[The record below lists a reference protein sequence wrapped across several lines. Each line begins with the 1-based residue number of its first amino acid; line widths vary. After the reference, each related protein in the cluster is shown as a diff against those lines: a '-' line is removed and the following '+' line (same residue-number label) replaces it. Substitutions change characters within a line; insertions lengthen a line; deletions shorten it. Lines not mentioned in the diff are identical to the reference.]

1 MAKFHKNE
9 ALNLDIQELKSETN
23 RRLPAGY
30 SAACMFSE
38 DGVAME
44 IYDGDVMI
52 ISIPIGG
59 MEQKDALDKIEKEI
73 EEL

>member
-1 MAKFHKNE
+1 MTKFHTNE
-9 ALNLDIQELKSETN
+9 ALNLDISELKTETN

-30 SAACMFSE
+30 SAACMLSD

-52 ISIPIGG
+52 MSIPIGG

>member
-1 MAKFHKNE
+1 MAKFHTNE
-9 ALNLDIQELKSETN
+9 ALNLDISELKAETN

-30 SAACMFSE
+30 SAAGMLSD

-52 ISIPIGG
+52 MSIPIGG

>member
-1 MAKFHKNE
+1 MSKFRKNE

-30 SAACMFSE
+30 SAACMLSE
-38 DGVAME
+38 DGVTME

-59 MEQKDALDKIEKEI
+59 MDQKEALDKIEKEI

>member
-9 ALNLDIQELKSETN
+9 ALNLDIQNLKSETN

-30 SAACMFSE
+30 SATCMLSE

-59 MEQKDALDKIEKEI
+59 MDQKEALDKIEKEI